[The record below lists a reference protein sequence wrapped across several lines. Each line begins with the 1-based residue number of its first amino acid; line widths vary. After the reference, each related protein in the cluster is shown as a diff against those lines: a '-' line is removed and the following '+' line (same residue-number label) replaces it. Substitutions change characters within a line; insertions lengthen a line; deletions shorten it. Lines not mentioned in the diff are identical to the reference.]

1 MLHHIVGKVARC
13 ILATAILH
21 RVTYQVQVFL
31 QIDIEWWYCPVALRH
46 LGLLFHTQ
54 HSHVLIQF
62 HDTCPLQL
70 LYRMLFMA
78 HDTRCPFGTCK
89 VHKLLERE
97 EQQIIRC
104 NNEQII
110 IDVKLI
116 HCKQQ
121 VADCTQTSLIRLCT
135 IIYNGYWFVDMETF
149 L

>member
-1 MLHHIVGKVARC
+1 M
-13 ILATAILH
+13 
-21 RVTYQVQVFL
+21 
-31 QIDIEWWYCPVALRH
+31 ALGH
-46 LGLLFHTQ
+46 LWFLFHTQ

-62 HDTCPLQL
+62 HHASPLQL
-70 LYRMLFMA
+70 LYRRLFMA
-78 HDTRCPFGTCK
+78 HDTRCPFGTSK

-104 NNEQII
+104 HHQHII
-110 IDVKLI
+110 IDVELI

-121 VADCTQTSLIRLCT
+121 VTDCTQTSFVRLCT